1 MDEKYGIGE
10 SFAVYGLLTVS
21 LFACAK
27 QIFGQPGHGA
37 CTV

>member
-1 MDEKYGIGE
+1 MNEKYGGGAL
-10 SFAVYGLLTVS
+10 FAVYGLMTVS

-27 QIFGQPGHGA
+27 QIFGQLCHGA

>member
-1 MDEKYGIGE
+1 MNEKYGIGA
-10 SFAVYGLLTVS
+10 SFAVCGLLTVS

>member
-1 MDEKYGIGE
+1 MDEKYGIGA
-10 SFAVYGLLTVS
+10 SFAVYDLLTVS

>member
-10 SFAVYGLLTVS
+10 SFAVYGLLMVS

-27 QIFGQPGHGA
+27 QIFGQPGYGA

>member
-1 MDEKYGIGE
+1 MDEKYDIGA

-27 QIFGQPGHGA
+27 QIFGQSGHGA